1 MTSRPHRLKKTRSMQ
16 SKRRDLHHT
25 WLYREPNEKLS
36 FYCYSPRWITTTFP
50 MNNSFSWVSY
60 SVYKGIL
67 RVYALVLSKAI
78 SRCIKRLLYQE
89 NLRYENDFFYD
100 IECLCN
106 NNTNTNFLTILI
118 PNLFYINS
126 VPLVNNFKWHC
137 CRILRRYGLP
147 NFSERRSYAHEAVFS
162 LFRVFSEQS

>member
-1 MTSRPHRLKKTRSMQ
+1 MALNSLAGSALLFSFPFLVSFSKCTNQGCWKTTNHSRASCFIRSRMTSRPHRLKKTWSMQ

-36 FYCYSPRWITTTFP
+36 FYCYSPRWITTTLP

-78 SRCIKRLLYQE
+78 FEMHKASIVLGKTFDMKTISFIISNVYVT
-89 NLRYENDFFYD
+89 
-100 IECLCN
+100 II
-106 NNTNTNFLTILI
+106 LTLI
-118 PNLFYINS
+118 S
-126 VPLVNNFKWHC
+126 
-137 CRILRRYGLP
+137 
-147 NFSERRSYAHEAVFS
+147 
-162 LFRVFSEQS
+162 